1 MASSLQTRAHTMKEK
16 IVSAIADFEKEFPG
30 MGVAVTKKPGQGI
43 EMRVKPTESM
53 SYVVEAGNTRPLG
66 KNEAAAVKAKID
78 EGEKE

>member
-1 MASSLQTRAHTMKEK
+1 MASSLQSRAHVMKEK
-16 IVSAIADFEKEFPG
+16 IVTAIADFEKEFPG

-66 KNEAAAVKAKID
+66 KNEAATIKAKV
-78 EGEKE
+78 EGTEQE